1 MTQMN
6 FCLFVVFVFLSLGV
20 VTSQHQARKL
30 YSELDQLRST
40 EKKYRAELNLL
51 RLEQS
56 TKAMHSKVE
65 EKAKKDLGMK
75 VPESKRVQVIN
86 LREVE

>member
-6 FCLFVVFVFLSLGV
+6 IVLFVVFVLFSLGV

-30 YSELDQLRST
+30 YSELDQLRAT
-40 EKKYRAELNLL
+40 EKKYLAELNLL

-56 TKAMHSKVE
+56 TKSMHSKVE
-65 EKAKKDLGMK
+65 EHAKKELGMK
-75 VPESKRVQVIN
+75 VPESKQVQVIN
-86 LREVE
+86 LREDE